1 MMGLMTL
8 LPTLLLMM
16 TGFTRILIV
25 LNFLKQALGTQ
36 TAPPAQLIAALAL
49 LLTGFVMAPTL
60 NEVNRTAIKPWMDG
74 TITQEDALSVGSKPF
89 RVFMLKQVRR
99 QDVETFV
106 RISKTP
112 PPATMNDVPMVTL
125 TSAFVISDSHRVPDW
140 LRAVPAVHHH
150 RRCGELGPH
159 EHGHVHAPAR
169 DDLTALQAAA
179 VRARRRMVADRSEPH
194 HELPLMS
201 HALVVDLARNA
212 IMLALLIA
220 GPMLVVALLVGLAVS
235 LLQAVTQIQEQT
247 LAFVPKL
254 VGVSAVFLIALP
266 WVIQLL
272 VKYTTELFRSI
283 PTMVS

>member
-1 MMGLMTL
+1 
-8 LPTLLLMM
+8 
-16 TGFTRILIV
+16 
-25 LNFLKQALGTQ
+25 
-36 TAPPAQLIAALAL
+36 
-49 LLTGFVMAPTL
+49 
-60 NEVNRTAIKPWMDG
+60 
-74 TITQEDALSVGSKPF
+74 
-89 RVFMLKQVRR
+89 
-99 QDVETFV
+99 
-106 RISKTP
+106 
-112 PPATMNDVPMVTL
+112 
-125 TSAFVISDSHRVPDW
+125 
-140 LRAVPAVHHH
+140 
-150 RRCGELGPH
+150 
-159 EHGHVHAPAR
+159 
-169 DDLTALQAAA
+169 
-179 VRARRRMVADRSEPH
+179 
-194 HELPLMS
+194 MS